1 MQAGNVTRYPAAAVG
16 TIPGTDAGG
25 ESVLLH
31 LAVRGGFPDAEQ
43 LRGGYPAA
51 AVPAHRAA
59 AGTATAAPTPPTP
72 HSSPLRV
79 LASET
84 REIASATL
92 FILYSRY
99 SAEITSKDAPSAI
112 YETGSSLL
120 AEILKEDA
128 SGFRCYTAEDD
139 RITCAAT
146 AHTIRRRSPRGVAC
160 RFCAA
165 SAAARAACSSPACRA
180 WRAACRR
187 QQACVNRS
195 ISGIR
200 SAPQREQTASLRK
213 RA

>member
-92 FILYSRY
+92 FIPATPLKSQAKTPPQLFMRLVLMRYLFSSGVKSSRGHRARTMANH
-99 SAEITSKDAPSAI
+99 SA
-112 YETGSSLL
+112 
-120 AEILKEDA
+120 
-128 SGFRCYTAEDD
+128 
-139 RITCAAT
+139 
-146 AHTIRRRSPRGVAC
+146 
-160 RFCAA
+160 
-165 SAAARAACSSPACRA
+165 
-180 WRAACRR
+180 
-187 QQACVNRS
+187 
-195 ISGIR
+195 
-200 SAPQREQTASLRK
+200 
-213 RA
+213 